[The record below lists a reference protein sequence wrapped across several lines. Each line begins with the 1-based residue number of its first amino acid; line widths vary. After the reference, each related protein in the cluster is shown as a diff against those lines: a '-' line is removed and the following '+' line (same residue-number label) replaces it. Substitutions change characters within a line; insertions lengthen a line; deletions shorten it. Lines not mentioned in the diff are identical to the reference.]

1 MFYKNIHFEQNRQR
15 KIRKLQQRERQKQK
29 LQIKKRAYVQ
39 QTAGVSWEQQQGV
52 RNVLKRQRQVGLSQ
66 A

>member
-1 MFYKNIHFEQNRQR
+1 MFYKNIHIEQNGQR

-29 LQIKKRAYVQ
+29 LQIRKQAHAQ
-39 QTAGVSWEQQQGV
+39 QTAGVSWEQQGV